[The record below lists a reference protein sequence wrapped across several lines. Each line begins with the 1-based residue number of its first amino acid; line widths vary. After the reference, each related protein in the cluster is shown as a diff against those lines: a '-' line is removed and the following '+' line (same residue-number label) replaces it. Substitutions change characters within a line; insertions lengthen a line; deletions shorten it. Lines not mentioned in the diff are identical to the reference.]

1 MKQLIVSADDL
12 GLTKSTNEG
21 ILLGW
26 KEGIVT
32 NINFISS
39 GSAAEDAIG
48 LLKYNKVPEIGVHL
62 ALTET
67 APLTNPR
74 LIRSLIEKSGRF
86 PASHSKFLSRL
97 LSGKIDTEHIKTEFR
112 SQMNRAAQSGAR
124 ITNISS
130 HEHIHMIPIVMK
142 AFIEIAKEYK
152 IPYIRLLRREKV
164 SPPLSPK
171 KLYRLAVVS
180 CFEGIMKMGLR
191 KSGLHYTDNFMG
203 FLDSGALT
211 ENVLIGMIKNLKEG
225 VTELVAH
232 PGFLGPEILDNYR
245 FHINCE
251 EELYALTSPKVK
263 RLIAESGIKLVR
275 FGDLL

>member
-12 GLTKSTNEG
+12 GLTRSTNEG
-21 ILLGW
+21 ILLAW

-32 NINFISS
+32 NINFIPS
-39 GSAAEDAIG
+39 GSAADDAIG

-67 APLTNPR
+67 TPLTNPR
-74 LIRSLIEKSGRF
+74 LIGSLREKNGRF
-86 PASHSKFLSRL
+86 PASHSNFLGRL
-97 LSGKIDTEHIKTEFR
+97 LSGKIDIEHIKTEFR
-112 SQMNRAAQSGAR
+112 SQMDRAAQSGAR

-130 HEHIHMIPIVMK
+130 HEHIHMIPVVLK
-142 AFIEIAKEYK
+142 VFIEIAKEYK
-152 IPYIRLLRREKV
+152 IPYIRMLKIEKV
-164 SPPLSPK
+164 NPPLSLR
-171 KLYRLAVVS
+171 KLYRFAIVS

-191 KSGLHYTDNFMG
+191 KSGLRYADNFMG
-203 FLDSGALT
+203 FLDSGSLN
-211 ENVLIGMIKNLKEG
+211 ENILIGMVKNLKEG

-263 RLIAESGIKLVR
+263 RLITESGIKLVSY
-275 FGDLL
+275 GDLL